1 MTFSHPLPLAL
12 VLLNAPYFA
21 LAHGGDDH
29 AHEEMS
35 LEECYA
41 ITEDGYDMGLH
52 IASIF
57 IILVAGGLGV
67 FGAMLLSRMRKMP
80 PTLYSILTFGR
91 HFGTGVILATA
102 FIHMLPG
109 SMSAFAD
116 PCASS
121 FSNLYG
127 SWGTLFAMIAALLM
141 QLIEFL
147 AGEMARST
155 TKGTLPPPGPSGP
168 HDHHPPHTSPDL
180 HHPGPHSLHNL
191 PAQVTPEDT
200 SSSDAHDRCS
210 KDAVVLDTSTCKV
223 VESGIPVHHHMGHSC
238 HDPATMMDQGGRRIS
253 TYILELGIAI
263 HSVLIGLALGTAGS
277 DEFVALLVALVFHQ
291 FFEGVALGSRIGEV
305 VKRHHLGRMLFMA
318 ATFAL
323 VTPLGTAIGIGI
335 RSSYAPR
342 SPTTLITQGVLDG
355 LSAGVLI
362 YTAFVSLMAEEFI
375 HNEHFRSQ
383 NRRAKASA
391 FTALY
396 LGAALMALI
405 GKWA

>member
-1 MTFSHPLPLAL
+1 
-12 VLLNAPYFA
+12 
-21 LAHGGDDH
+21 
-29 AHEEMS
+29 
-35 LEECYA
+35 
-41 ITEDGYDMGLH
+41 
-52 IASIF
+52 
-57 IILVAGGLGV
+57 
-67 FGAMLLSRMRKMP
+67 MP

-155 TKGTLPPPGPSGP
+155 TKGTLPPPGPS
-168 HDHHPPHTSPDL
+168 
-180 HHPGPHSLHNL
+180 
-191 PAQVTPEDT
+191 DT